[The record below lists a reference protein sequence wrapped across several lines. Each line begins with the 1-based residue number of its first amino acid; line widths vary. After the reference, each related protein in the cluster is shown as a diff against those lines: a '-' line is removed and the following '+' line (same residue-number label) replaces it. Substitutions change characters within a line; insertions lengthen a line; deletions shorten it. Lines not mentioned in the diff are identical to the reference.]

1 MALSEMHLEFMR
13 KLHLDP
19 ENKICADCGAPDPEY
34 ASLSHGSLICSRC
47 CKQHRRLQGNV
58 SHPVNASTHAWT
70 SKDMNMMLSGGNSLL
85 KNFFIMYDF
94 PHNCSIKY
102 RYGSLAALYYRE
114 KLLSTVT
121 GKEPS
126 IPQPT
131 IEEGQRYVL
140 PSTKRTIP
148 EIVSGFFS
156 NTFKSWSSKK
166 QEPEKQLEKP
176 EEVERKIWLYEEDIQ
191 PRKHRGYGAEMM
203 HSISNF
209 MKKIFYSDIKPVVTF
224 KQHRHKH
231 PKHANRHTR
240 KHDRAPKE
248 EREKWQEIDMPT
260 SPLDMFEEERIIEVE
275 YPENLKSPVKLEV
288 QGFDITYAKAKEK
301 EIRTD
306 PVAMKEKGISGEG
319 KMQNLSSKKG
329 EQAFGDK
336 HCEKR
341 HHIHHH
347 DEHVEKHDFLKRH
360 DTPEYIKKHMPK
372 KTHEKTGEKQENIEG
387 KVSAADMN
395 VMKDMGEQE
404 MSHEKIHKREQHM
417 HTTKPTSK
425 SHEQIAEPMEKP
437 IKTDETI
444 PKEDKPKSSFTAA
457 QQQKE
462 HIHPKSTEKESK
474 SPEKASSTEQEK
486 PEVTE
491 TKPLHKEKSH
501 EEFVEMMKEN
511 ISTVTDKI
519 KEGAMTVASTFEEI
533 FEQPGHPTQ
542 PIQPQPT
549 PAAAKLEEPESKPQ
563 PLSSESQH
571 LSEEQVESMKKGVN
585 IITQKLI
592 DTFQVVKETVSEGSQ
607 ELSNK
612 SQHKEKAEGGKDEQ
626 KSGTIE
632 KIRDLPFPGGRKEDL
647 QELASQETIKHTF
660 PVPKEGAKQPQP
672 KGMEELKP
680 TIETKHRS
688 PRVTKSLE
696 KVIKPGSK
704 NADIFEIS
712 PSLLMPGS
720 DGFTS

>member
-1 MALSEMHLEFMR
+1 MQSEFMR

-58 SHPVNASTHAWT
+58 SHPVNISTHAWT
-70 SKDMNMMLSGGNSLL
+70 SKDINMMLSGGNSLL

-131 IEEGQRYVL
+131 IEESQKYML
-140 PSTKRTIP
+140 PSTKRSIP

-176 EEVERKIWLYEEDIQ
+176 EEGERKIWLYEEDVQ
-191 PRKHRGYGAEMM
+191 PPQHRSYGAEMM

-224 KQHRHKH
+224 KQSSHKH

-240 KHDRAPKE
+240 KHDRVPKE
-248 EREKWQEIDMPT
+248 ERQKWQEIDMPT
-260 SPLDMFEEERIIEVE
+260 SPLDMFEEERIIKVE
-275 YPENLKSPVKLEV
+275 YPENLKSPVKLQV
-288 QGFDITYAKAKEK
+288 QGFDLTYAKAKEK
-301 EIRTD
+301 ETRTD

-319 KMQNLSSKKG
+319 KMQNLSSQKG

-360 DTPEYIKKHMPK
+360 DIPGYIKEHMPK
-372 KTHEKTGEKQENIEG
+372 KTHEKMGEKQA
-387 KVSAADMN
+387 SAADMN
-395 VMKDMGEQE
+395 VMKDVGE
-404 MSHEKIHKREQHM
+404 HKM
-417 HTTKPTSK
+417 HTTKQTSK
-425 SHEQIAEPMEKP
+425 SHEKIAEPMQKQS
-437 IKTDETI
+437 KTDE
-444 PKEDKPKSSFTAA
+444 KVSQEEKPKSSFTASE
-457 QQQKE
+457 QQKE
-462 HIHPKSTEKESK
+462 HIHTKSTDNKSK
-474 SPEKASSTEQEK
+474 SPEKTSSTEQEK

-491 TKPLHKEKSH
+491 TNPLQKQKSH

-519 KEGAMTVASTFEEI
+519 KEGAKTVANTFEEI
-533 FEQPGHPTQ
+533 FEQPGHPIK
-542 PIQPQPT
+542 PIQPHPT
-549 PAAAKLEEPESKPQ
+549 PAAAKHEELESKPQ
-563 PLSSESQH
+563 PLSSESQP

-607 ELSNK
+607 ELPNK
-612 SQHKEKAEGGKDEQ
+612 SQLKEKAEGGKDEQ

-647 QELASQETIKHTF
+647 QELASQETMKQTF
-660 PVPKEGAKQPQP
+660 PVSKESAKQFHP

-680 TIETKHRS
+680 RIETKHKS
-688 PRVTKSLE
+688 PRISKSLE